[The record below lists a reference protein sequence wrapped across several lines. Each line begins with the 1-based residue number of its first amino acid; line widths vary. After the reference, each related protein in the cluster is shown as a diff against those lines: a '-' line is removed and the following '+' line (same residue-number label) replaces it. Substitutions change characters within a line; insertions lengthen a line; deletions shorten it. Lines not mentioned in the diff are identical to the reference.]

1 MDDNYEFMPAEP
13 LVERIDE
20 AVINAPSVAG
30 RIFKSSVNYSMMTS
44 ELLPI
49 NWGVFIA
56 AHEAGY
62 GRVIDTLSFAAAT
75 LITEAAGAVSSANL
89 LANNNR
95 AIGWAH
101 RKLEQIYPN
110 VAPTGKLVDFMFT
123 VFSGTVKLNIFKQMQ
138 DPERSRDQNMAYSLA
153 MGIGNTAV
161 SGVGGWFIPEAFIRP
176 DVESVGISI
185 FAGAFFLIGPRAL
198 KRAIKR
204 GK

>member
-1 MDDNYEFMPAEP
+1 MDDDFEFMPSEP
-13 LVERIDE
+13 LIERLDE
-20 AVINAPSVAG
+20 TVLNAPSAVG
-30 RIFKSSVNYSMMTS
+30 RFLKGSINYTMMTS

-62 GRVIDTLSFAAAT
+62 GRVADTLSFAAAT

-89 LANNNR
+89 LANDNR
-95 AIGWAH
+95 AIGWTH

-110 VAPTGKLVDFMFT
+110 VKPTGKLVDFMFT

-138 DPERSRDQNMAYSLA
+138 DPERSRDQNKAYSLV

-161 SGVGGWFIPEAFIRP
+161 SAVGGWFIPEAFMRP

-185 FAGAFFLIGPRAL
+185 FAGAFFLVGPRAL

-204 GK
+204 GR